1 MPLNDRVILFING
14 GYTEQKMEKTTSNLM
29 SFLDE
34 IIPPEL
40 INLSQEVEIDDVLPA
55 THTYSNCGHQF

>member
-14 GYTEQKMEKTTSNLM
+14 SYTEQKMEKITSNLM
-29 SFLDE
+29 SFDE

-40 INLSQEVEIDDVLPA
+40 INLSQEVEIDDVLPV